1 MKHKKWILCAAA
13 GLLLLTTASCQ
24 KSDTEN
30 QQPNV
35 ITVAMSLP
43 ETAPEWDTLAAYQRL
58 TEDFQTLY
66 PDCGIALKLYADG
79 LPIPEGSD
87 LTFQEE
93 QPDIN
98 QKISG
103 YKKIIAQHF
112 IDYYQSEPAQN
123 ILTALSEKGSAPKPE
138 RPPAVQKH
146 NISET
151 VPIPMKVPD
160 CAELSISEART
171 ALENAGLICM
181 AVYLSAE
188 DKPLDMV
195 ISQSPPAGSTVFQ
208 GSQVWL
214 NVSVGSANAVI
225 STGGWSGNPLP
236 SFHLESDSETES
248 LTEPETEPLTE
259 AQETAPP
266 PPPEPE
272 LVEPDPVPP
281 EPQEQA
287 ADPVIE
293 TPPETESESESF
305 SESDFAD
312 APEIAPFAF

>member
-1 MKHKKWILCAAA
+1 MKHKKWILCAVA
-13 GLLLLTTASCQ
+13 GLLLITIASCQ
-24 KSDTEN
+24 KSDTQS
-30 QQPNV
+30 QQSNV

-43 ETAPEWDTLAAYQRL
+43 ETAPEWDTLAAYERL
-58 TEDFQTLY
+58 TEEFQALY
-66 PDCGIALKLYADG
+66 PDFGIALKLYADG

-87 LTFQEE
+87 LTFKDE

-98 QKISG
+98 PKISKN
-103 YKKIIAQHF
+103 KKDIAALW
-112 IDYYQSEPAQN
+112 IAYYQSETAQE
-123 ILTALSEKGSAPKPE
+123 ILTALSEKGSAPKSV
-138 RPPAVQKH
+138 RPPAVQTH

-160 CAELSISEART
+160 CAEMSISDAK
-171 ALENAGLICM
+171 AVIENAGLICM
-181 AVYLSAE
+181 AVYLSTE
-188 DKPLDMV
+188 EKPLDMV

-214 NVSVGSANAVI
+214 YVSVGSANAVI

-236 SFHLESDSETES
+236 SFNLESDSETES
-248 LTEPETEPLTE
+248 QTEPLTE
-259 AQETAPP
+259 AEQTA

-287 ADPVIE
+287 ADPIIE
-293 TPPETESESESF
+293 PPPEIESESE

-312 APEIAPFAF
+312 APEVAPFDF